1 MLVTNEFNLSCVKG
15 DLVLGLLLLSVGSS
29 RALEVHLNGFLRLRL
44 LAELEGRFLDEKQII
59 SYSAILKYESVT
71 GNKYV

>member
-1 MLVTNEFNLSCVKG
+1 MLVTNESNLSCVKG
-15 DLVLGLLLLSVGSS
+15 DLVLGLLLLSVGSP

>member
-1 MLVTNEFNLSCVKG
+1 VFNLSCVKG
-15 DLVLGLLLLSVGSS
+15 DLVLGLLLLSVGSP

>member
-1 MLVTNEFNLSCVKG
+1 MNVFNLSCVKG

-59 SYSAILKYESVT
+59 SYSAILNYKS